1 MRYTDLIPH
10 APHVGLYVAPHI
22 PENKLENA
30 LGDYAKTLSRAEVL
44 ALFDATLMGSA
55 KDGAVFAR
63 DRMIF
68 QNNDLQPIH
77 EVRYEDIVQ
86 VDARRKLIGGRKVL
100 LTVNRGRATFEIEM
114 DFSGK
119 PQASDFVLR
128 FLREAMLNPGAIGG
142 DADADAQSGSS
153 APGGEAAA
161 EYAAG
166 TGADHVSAEAPS
178 GTDVEAVSRTLENL
192 RNSGLL
198 SPADYEAMIRVLKR

>member
-22 PENKLENA
+22 PQNKLGNA
-30 LGDYAKTLSRAEVL
+30 LEDYAKTLSRAEVI

-68 QNNDLQPIH
+68 QNNDLQPVH
-77 EVRYEDIVQ
+77 EVQYEDIVQ
-86 VDARRKLIGGRKVL
+86 IDARRKLIGGRKVL

-119 PQASDFVLR
+119 PQAADFVLR
-128 FLREAMLNPGAIGG
+128 FLREAMLHPGTIGADG
-142 DADADAQSGSS
+142 DVEAQSGSS
-153 APGGEAAA
+153 ALGSDAAA
-161 EYAAG
+161 ERTPGNAADYG
-166 TGADHVSAEAPS
+166 TAEGAS
-178 GTDVEAVSRTLENL
+178 GTDAEAVSRTLQDL
-192 RNSGLL
+192 RDRGLL
-198 SPADYEAMIRVLKR
+198 SPADYDAMIGVLKR